1 MGPEERDLLST
12 VFPARSPLPSG
23 SPTIEPRRAHAVDSS
38 GNFPERTGSPGIGLG
53 ISLESIRMSNRLGEL
68 LVREKLIS
76 LQQLR
81 TAQEESRRN
90 NTSLGY
96 QLARMGFISDQE
108 ITEFLSQQY
117 RVQSI
122 DLNEFEID
130 EDVRKLVSQE
140 VCERHRVIPVSRAG
154 SSLIVAMADP
164 SNLHAIDDIKFLTGY
179 NVEPV
184 VASETAIL
192 KAIEQTYAAPEISY
206 DTIMEGFDEGDIEV
220 ADLDD
225 EVNLNDLERASED
238 APVVR
243 LCNAILLNAIKKRA
257 SDIHIEPYER
267 KLRVRYR
274 IDGVLHEE
282 MTPPLKLKNAIASRL
297 KIMSSLDIA
306 ERRLPQ
312 DGRIKLKLGK
322 GREMDFRV
330 SSLPT
335 IWGEKLVLRLLDKT
349 NLQLDMTKLGFSG
362 KALADFKWAISQP
375 YGMVLVTG
383 PTGSGKTT
391 TLYSALS
398 ELNQPDTNISTAED
412 PVEYNLMGINQVQM
426 HDDIGL
432 NFAAALRSF
441 LRQDPDIIMVGEI
454 RDFETAE
461 IGVKAALT
469 GHLVLSTLH
478 TNDAPS
484 TVSRLLNMGIEPFLV
499 TASVNLVLAQRLA
512 RKICEECRT
521 EMNVDRSVLVDV
533 GVPENELAGFRVFKG
548 AGCRTCGGT
557 GYKGRIALYEVM
569 PFTERLK
576 ELVLQGVSTA
586 ELKDEMIREGVATL
600 RMAGI
605 EKIKAG
611 VTTIDEVLRVTAA
624 DRR

>member
-1 MGPEERDLLST
+1 MG
-12 VFPARSPLPSG
+12 
-23 SPTIEPRRAHAVDSS
+23 
-38 GNFPERTGSPGIGLG
+38 
-53 ISLESIRMSNRLGEL
+53 NRIGEL

-81 TAQEESRRN
+81 TAQEESRKG

-96 QLARMGFISDQE
+96 QLARLGFVSDQE

-122 DLNEFEID
+122 NLDDYTID
-130 EDVRKLVSQE
+130 DDVKKLISRE
-140 VCERHRVIPVSRAG
+140 VCEKHKVLPVSRSG
-154 SSLIVAMADP
+154 NTIIVAMADP

-184 VASETAIL
+184 VASEAQIL
-192 KAIEQTYAAPEISY
+192 RSLEKQEQAQPDISY
-206 DTIMEGFDEGDIEV
+206 DTIMEGFEEGEIDF
-220 ADLDD
+220 AGDD
-225 EVNLNDLERASED
+225 EDMNLGDLERASED
-238 APVVR
+238 APVIR

-257 SDIHIEPYER
+257 SDIHIEPYEK

-274 IDGVLHEE
+274 IDGVLVEE
-282 MTPPLKLKNAIASRL
+282 MTPPLKLKAAISSRL

-330 SSLPT
+330 STLPT
-335 IWGEKLVLRLLDKT
+335 LWGEKIVMRLLDKS
-349 NLQLDMTKLGFSG
+349 NLQLDMTKLGFDQ
-362 KALADFKWAISQP
+362 KPLDDFKWAISQP

-412 PVEYNLMGINQVQM
+412 PVEYNLMGINQCQM
-426 HDDIGL
+426 HEDIGL

-461 IGVKAALT
+461 IAVKAALT

-478 TNDAPS
+478 TNDAPG
-484 TVSRLLNMGIEPFLV
+484 TVSRLLNMGVEPFLV
-499 TASVNLVLAQRLA
+499 TASVNLILAQRLA
-512 RKICEECRT
+512 RKICDQCKQEIKVED
-521 EMNVDRSVLVDV
+521 EILLS
-533 GVPENELAGFRVFKG
+533 AGFDPKEFKSLKIMKG
-548 AGCRTCGGT
+548 AGCNNCNNT
-557 GYKGRIALYEVM
+557 GYRGRVALYEVM
-569 PFTERLK
+569 PFTDKLK
-576 ELVLQGVSTA
+576 ELVIQGCTSA
-586 ELKDEMIREGVATL
+586 ELKTEMIRSGIWSL
-600 RMAGI
+600 RMAGLQ
-605 EKIKAG
+605 KVRLG
-611 VTTIDEVLRVTAA
+611 VTTIDEVVRTTSA
-624 DRR
+624 DRN